1 MNISKLDILKNS
13 RLAMGLALFI
23 IALTAASLISKE
35 ANRTVLVWASTGE
48 LAPGQIIAQS
58 DLTPASVLLAQSA
71 KNYFS
76 SSAQIVGTT
85 VLTKISAGDLIPVAA
100 ITNELDAN
108 NQRLVPLTIEIS
120 DLPIAL
126 SRGDLIDIYAIAKTN
141 AKESAIANE
150 VDANNQRLVPL
161 TIEISDLPIALSR
174 GDVIDIYAIAKTNAK
189 ESIAPTLLASAVSV
203 EQVLE
208 RSNSGVVSVL
218 VILENDQVISA
229 LNYLSESRLIIVR
242 NR

>member
-48 LAPGQIIAQS
+48 LAPGQVIEQS
-58 DLTPASVLLAQSA
+58 DLTSTSVLLAQSA
-71 KNYFS
+71 KNYLS
-76 SSAQIVGTT
+76 TSAQIVGTT

-100 ITNELDAN
+100 I
-108 NQRLVPLTIEIS
+108 
-120 DLPIAL
+120 
-126 SRGDLIDIYAIAKTN
+126 
-141 AKESAIANE
+141 ANE
-150 VDANNQRLVPL
+150 VSANNQRLVPL

-189 ESIAPTLLASAVSV
+189 ESISPTLIVSAVSV

-218 VILENDQVISA
+218 VILENEQVIST
-229 LNYLSESRLIIVR
+229 LNYLTDSRLILVR

>member
-141 AKESAIANE
+141 AKES
-150 VDANNQRLVPL
+150 
-161 TIEISDLPIALSR
+161 
-174 GDVIDIYAIAKTNAK
+174 
-189 ESIAPTLLASAVSV
+189 IAPTLLASAVSV

-218 VILENDQVISA
+218 VILENDQIISA

>member
-85 VLTKISAGDLIPVAA
+85 VLTKISVGDLIPVA
-100 ITNELDAN
+100 
-108 NQRLVPLTIEIS
+108 
-120 DLPIAL
+120 
-126 SRGDLIDIYAIAKTN
+126 
-141 AKESAIANE
+141 AIANE

-161 TIEISDLPIALSR
+161 TVEISDLPIALSR

-189 ESIAPTLLASAVSV
+189 ESIAPTLLVSAVSV
-203 EQVLE
+203 DQVLE

-218 VILENDQVISA
+218 VILENNQVIST
-229 LNYLSESRLIIVR
+229 LNYLSDSRLIIVR

>member
-35 ANRTVLVWASTGE
+35 ANRTVLVWASIGE
-48 LAPGQIIAQS
+48 LAPGQVIEQS
-58 DLTPASVLLAQSA
+58 DLTSTSVLLAQSA
-71 KNYFS
+71 KNYLS
-76 SSAQIVGTT
+76 TSAQIVGTT

-100 ITNELDAN
+100 IASE
-108 NQRLVPLTIEIS
+108 VS
-120 DLPIAL
+120 
-126 SRGDLIDIYAIAKTN
+126 AK
-141 AKESAIANE
+141 
-150 VDANNQRLVPL
+150 NQRLVPL

-189 ESIAPTLLASAVSV
+189 ESISPTLLVSAVSV

-218 VILENDQVISA
+218 VILENEQVIST
-229 LNYLSESRLIIVR
+229 LNYLTDSRLILVR

>member
-1 MNISKLDILKNS
+1 MNISKLDIFKNS

-48 LAPGQIIAQS
+48 LAPGQVIEQS
-58 DLTPASVLLAQSA
+58 DLTSTSVLLAQSA
-71 KNYFS
+71 KNYLS
-76 SSAQIVGTT
+76 TSAQIIGTT

-100 ITNELDAN
+100 I
-108 NQRLVPLTIEIS
+108 
-120 DLPIAL
+120 
-126 SRGDLIDIYAIAKTN
+126 
-141 AKESAIANE
+141 ANE
-150 VDANNQRLVPL
+150 VSANNQRLVPL

-189 ESIAPTLLASAVSV
+189 ESISPTLLVSAVSV

-218 VILENDQVISA
+218 VILENEQVIST
-229 LNYLSESRLIIVR
+229 LNYLTDSRLILVR

>member
-85 VLTKISAGDLIPVAA
+85 VLTKISVGDLIPVA
-100 ITNELDAN
+100 
-108 NQRLVPLTIEIS
+108 
-120 DLPIAL
+120 
-126 SRGDLIDIYAIAKTN
+126 
-141 AKESAIANE
+141 AIANE

-161 TIEISDLPIALSR
+161 TVEISDLPIALSR

-189 ESIAPTLLASAVSV
+189 ESIAPTLLVSAVSV
-203 EQVLE
+203 DQVLE

-218 VILENDQVISA
+218 VILENNQVISI
-229 LNYLSESRLIIVR
+229 LNYLSDSRLIIVR

>member
-23 IALTAASLISKE
+23 IALTDASLISKE

-100 ITNELDAN
+100 I
-108 NQRLVPLTIEIS
+108 
-120 DLPIAL
+120 
-126 SRGDLIDIYAIAKTN
+126 
-141 AKESAIANE
+141 ANE

-189 ESIAPTLLASAVSV
+189 ESIAPTLLVSAVSV
-203 EQVLE
+203 DQVLE

-218 VILENDQVISA
+218 VILENNQVIST
-229 LNYLSESRLIIVR
+229 LNYLSDSRLIIVR

>member
-48 LAPGQIIAQS
+48 LAPGQVIEQS
-58 DLTPASVLLAQSA
+58 DLTSTSVLLAQSA
-71 KNYFS
+71 KNYLS
-76 SSAQIVGTT
+76 TSAQIIGTT

-100 ITNELDAN
+100 I
-108 NQRLVPLTIEIS
+108 
-120 DLPIAL
+120 
-126 SRGDLIDIYAIAKTN
+126 
-141 AKESAIANE
+141 ANE
-150 VDANNQRLVPL
+150 VSANNQRLVPL

-174 GDVIDIYAIAKTNAK
+174 GDVIDIYEIAKTNAK
-189 ESIAPTLLASAVSV
+189 ESISPTLLVSAVSV

-218 VILENDQVISA
+218 VILENEQVIST
-229 LNYLSESRLIIVR
+229 LNYLTDSRLILVR

>member
-48 LAPGQIIAQS
+48 LAPGQVIEQS
-58 DLTPASVLLAQSA
+58 DLTATSVLLAQTA
-71 KNYFS
+71 KNYLS

-85 VLTKISAGDLIPVAA
+85 VLNKISAGDLIPVAA
-100 ITNELDAN
+100 IAN
-108 NQRLVPLTIEIS
+108 
-120 DLPIAL
+120 D
-126 SRGDLIDIYAIAKTN
+126 
-141 AKESAIANE
+141 
-150 VDANNQRLVPL
+150 VDADNQRLVPL

-174 GDVIDIYAIAKTNAK
+174 GDVIDIYAITKTNAK
-189 ESIAPTLLASAVSV
+189 ESISPTLLVSAVSI

-218 VILENDQVISA
+218 VILENEQVIST
-229 LNYLSESRLIIVR
+229 LNYLTDSRLILVR
-242 NR
+242 TR

>member
-13 RLAMGLALFI
+13 RLAMGLALFV

-48 LAPGQIIAQS
+48 LAPGQVIEQS
-58 DLTPASVLLAQSA
+58 DLTATSVLLAQTA
-71 KNYFS
+71 KNYLS

-85 VLTKISAGDLIPVAA
+85 VLNKISAGDLIPVAA
-100 ITNELDAN
+100 IAN
-108 NQRLVPLTIEIS
+108 
-120 DLPIAL
+120 D
-126 SRGDLIDIYAIAKTN
+126 
-141 AKESAIANE
+141 

-189 ESIAPTLLASAVSV
+189 ESISPTLLVSAVSI

-218 VILENDQVISA
+218 VILENEQVIST
-229 LNYLSESRLIIVR
+229 LNYLTDSRLILVR
-242 NR
+242 TR

>member
-48 LAPGQIIAQS
+48 LAPGQVIEQS
-58 DLTPASVLLAQSA
+58 DLTSTSVLLAQSA
-71 KNYFS
+71 KNYLS
-76 SSAQIVGTT
+76 TSAQIIGTT

-100 ITNELDAN
+100 IA
-108 NQRLVPLTIEIS
+108 S
-120 DLPIAL
+120 
-126 SRGDLIDIYAIAKTN
+126 
-141 AKESAIANE
+141 E
-150 VDANNQRLVPL
+150 VSANNQRLVPL

-189 ESIAPTLLASAVSV
+189 ESISPALLVSAVSV
-203 EQVLE
+203 EQVVE

-218 VILENDQVISA
+218 VILENEQVIST
-229 LNYLSESRLIIVR
+229 LNYLTDSRLILVR

>member
-23 IALTAASLISKE
+23 IAITAASLISKE

-100 ITNELDAN
+100 I
-108 NQRLVPLTIEIS
+108 
-120 DLPIAL
+120 
-126 SRGDLIDIYAIAKTN
+126 
-141 AKESAIANE
+141 ANE

-189 ESIAPTLLASAVSV
+189 ESIAPTLLVSAVSV
-203 EQVLE
+203 DQVLE

-218 VILENDQVISA
+218 VILENNQVIST
-229 LNYLSESRLIIVR
+229 LNYLSDSRLIIVR

>member
-1 MNISKLDILKNS
+1 MNISKLNILKNS

-48 LAPGQIIAQS
+48 LAPGQVIEQS
-58 DLTPASVLLAQSA
+58 DLTSTSVLLAQSA
-71 KNYFS
+71 KNYLS
-76 SSAQIVGTT
+76 TSAQIIGTT

-100 ITNELDAN
+100 IA
-108 NQRLVPLTIEIS
+108 S
-120 DLPIAL
+120 
-126 SRGDLIDIYAIAKTN
+126 
-141 AKESAIANE
+141 E
-150 VDANNQRLVPL
+150 VSANNQRLVPL

-189 ESIAPTLLASAVSV
+189 ESISPTLLVSAVSV

-218 VILENDQVISA
+218 VILENEQVIST
-229 LNYLSESRLIIVR
+229 LNYLTDSRLILVR

>member
-100 ITNELDAN
+100 ISNEVDAN

-141 AKESAIANE
+141 AKES
-150 VDANNQRLVPL
+150 
-161 TIEISDLPIALSR
+161 
-174 GDVIDIYAIAKTNAK
+174 
-189 ESIAPTLLASAVSV
+189 IAPTLLASAVSV
-203 EQVLE
+203 DQVLE